1 MEGMMKEFEIKT
13 KIFFEENALDHLLH
27 KKSDNTM
34 IIADPFT
41 IKSGIIKYVTDRLDQ
56 AGITYTLFDDVVA
69 DAPMD
74 KVMIGIH
81 AALEQ
86 MPDCL
91 IAVGGGSAI
100 DFTKAVRL
108 FAHRINEEFWP
119 RFVAIPT
126 TSGTGS
132 EVTQVS
138 VVTDTENN
146 VKVPLDAKEL
156 FPDEAIL
163 DAVLVKTVP
172 KSVTADT
179 GVDILTHAIE
189 SFVSIGCN
197 DFSAAFAERS
207 VKLCCRYL
215 CRSYADSNDHEAREK
230 IHTASCLA
238 GMAFNA
244 AGLGLNHG
252 MAHQLGAM
260 FHLPHGRANAIL
272 LPHIIRYNSGV
283 NDLSTR
289 GDHHLMPCIR
299 KYCEIAA
306 SLGITNFDEVSTV
319 RSLTNYLRIMIHEID
334 LPSCIEEIGTICKEE
349 YFSAID
355 QMADATLLDATTQSN
370 PRKPSKED
378 VVRLFE
384 QIWSKD

>member
-1 MEGMMKEFEIKT
+1 MKEFEIRT
-13 KIFFEENALDHLLH
+13 KLYFEENALDHLLNKESH
-27 KKSDNTM
+27 NVM

-41 IKSGIIKYVTDRLDQ
+41 VKSGILHYVTDRLDSNKVH
-56 AGITYTLFDDVVA
+56 YTVFDEVVP

-74 KVMIGIH
+74 KVMVGIH
-81 AALEQ
+81 AALDQ

-91 IAVGGGSAI
+91 MAVGGGSAI

-108 FAHRINEEFWP
+108 FGNRINSEFRP
-119 RFVAIPT
+119 KFIAIPT

-138 VVTDTENN
+138 VITDVENN
-146 VKVPLDAKEL
+146 IKVPLSSTEL

-172 KSVTADT
+172 KSITADT
-179 GVDILTHAIE
+179 GADILTHAIE
-189 SFVSIGCN
+189 AFVSTGCN
-197 DFSAAFAERS
+197 EFAAAFAERS

-215 CRSYADSNDHEAREK
+215 CRSYANAEDTEAREK
-230 IHTASCLA
+230 IHIASTLA

-272 LPHIIRYNSGV
+272 LPHIIRYNSGI
-283 NDLSTR
+283 NDLSR
-289 GDHHLMPCIR
+289 REDHLTPCIR

-319 RSLTNYLRIMIHEID
+319 RSLTNYLRIMIQEIE
-334 LPSCIEEIGTICKEE
+334 LPACIEDIGTICKEE
-349 YFSAID
+349 YFAAID
-355 QMADATLLDATTQSN
+355 AMADAALKDATTMTN
-370 PRKPSKED
+370 PRCPHKED
-378 VVRLFE
+378 VVKLFE
-384 QIWSKD
+384 LIWNGKEN

>member
-1 MEGMMKEFEIKT
+1 MKEFEIRT
-13 KIFFEENALDHLLH
+13 KLYFEENALDHLLN
-27 KKSDNTM
+27 KESRKTM

-41 IKSGIIKYVTDRLDQ
+41 IKIGIIKYVTDRLDQ
-56 AGITYTLFDDVVA
+56 DGIEYVIFDDVVA

-74 KVMIGIH
+74 KVMVGIH
-81 AALEQ
+81 AALEL

-91 IAVGGGSAI
+91 VAVGGGSAI

-108 FAHRINEEFWP
+108 FAHRINEGFWP
-119 RFVAIPT
+119 RFIAIPT

-146 VKVPLDAKEL
+146 VKVPLNDKEL

-189 SFVSIGCN
+189 SFVSTGCN

-215 CRSYADSNDHEAREK
+215 CRSYADAEDYEAREK

-272 LPHIIRYNSGV
+272 LPHIIRYNSGI

-289 GDHHLMPCIR
+289 EDTHLMPCIR

-319 RSLTNYLRIMIHEID
+319 RSLTNYLRIMIREID
-334 LPSCIEEIGTICKEE
+334 LPACVEEIGTICKEE
-349 YFSAID
+349 YFAAID
-355 QMADATLLDATTQSN
+355 QMADAALLDATTQCN
-370 PRKPSKED
+370 PRKPTKEE
-378 VVRLFE
+378 VVHLFE
-384 QIWSKD
+384 QIWSED

>member
-1 MEGMMKEFEIKT
+1 MKQFEIRT
-13 KIFFEENALDHLLH
+13 KIFFEENALDHLLN
-27 KKSDNTM
+27 KESRNIM

-41 IKSGIIKYVTDRLDQ
+41 VKSGILHYVTDRLNTENVFY
-56 AGITYTLFDDVVA
+56 AVFDDIVP
-69 DAPMD
+69 DAPME
-74 KVMIGIH
+74 KVMKGIH
-81 AALEQ
+81 VALQQ

-91 IAVGGGSAI
+91 IAIGGGSAI
-100 DFTKAVRL
+100 DFAKAVRL
-108 FAHRINEEFWP
+108 FGNRINNDFQP
-119 RFVAIPT
+119 KFIAIPT

-138 VVTDTENN
+138 VVTDTEKNI
-146 VKVPLDAKEL
+146 KMPLNSTEL

-172 KSVTADT
+172 KSITADT

-189 SFVSIGCN
+189 AFVSTGCN
-197 DFSAAFAERS
+197 DFAAAFAERS

-215 CRSYADSNDHEAREK
+215 CRSYADAEDIEAREK
-230 IHTASCLA
+230 VHIASTLA

-252 MAHQLGAM
+252 MAHQLGAV

-272 LPHIIRYNSGV
+272 LPHIIRYNSGI
-283 NDLSTR
+283 NDLSSHS
-289 GDHHLMPCIR
+289 DNIEPCIR

-319 RSLTNYLRIMIHEID
+319 RSLTNYLRILIQEIN
-334 LPSCIEEIGTICKEE
+334 LPATMEETGLVCREE
-349 YFSAID
+349 YFAAID
-355 QMADATLLDATTQSN
+355 TMADAALIDPTTQTN
-370 PRKPSKED
+370 PRRPSKED
-378 VVRLFE
+378 VIQLFK
-384 QIWSKD
+384 QIWSGK

>member
-1 MEGMMKEFEIKT
+1 MKEFEMRT
-13 KIFFEENALDHLLH
+13 RLFFEENALDHLLN
-27 KKSDNTM
+27 KESRNIL

-41 IKSGIIKYVTDRLDQ
+41 IKSGIIHYVTDRLEKDDVEYR
-56 AGITYTLFDDVVA
+56 IFDDVVP

-74 KVMIGIH
+74 KVMVGIH
-81 AALEQ
+81 IALEQ

-108 FAHRINEEFWP
+108 FANRINEDFWP
-119 RFVAIPT
+119 RFIAIPT

-146 VKVPLDAKEL
+146 VKVPLNDKCL

-163 DAVLVKTVP
+163 DVNLVKTVP
-172 KSVTADT
+172 KSITADT

-189 SFVSIGCN
+189 AFVSTGCN
-197 DFSAAFAERS
+197 DFAAAFAERS

-215 CRSYADSNDHEAREK
+215 CRSYADAEDTEAREK
-230 IHTASCLA
+230 IHTASTLA

-272 LPHIIRYNSGV
+272 LPHIIRYNSGI
-283 NDLSTR
+283 NDLSSREEHRT
-289 GDHHLMPCIR
+289 PCIR

-334 LPSCIEEIGTICKEE
+334 IPACIEDIGTICKEE
-349 YFSAID
+349 YFAAID
-355 QMADATLLDATTQSN
+355 AMADAALLDATTQTN
-370 PRKPSKED
+370 PRKPTKED
-378 VVRLFE
+378 VVHLFE
-384 QIWSKD
+384 TIWSDR

>member
-1 MEGMMKEFEIKT
+1 MKEFEIKT
-13 KIFFEENALDHLLH
+13 KLYFEENALDHLLN
-27 KKSDNTM
+27 KESSNTM

-41 IKSGIIKYVTDRLDQ
+41 IKSGIIKHVTDRLDQ
-56 AGITYTLFDDVVA
+56 DGITYTIFDGVVA
-69 DAPMD
+69 DAPLD
-74 KVMIGIH
+74 KVMVGIH
-81 AALEQ
+81 AALDQ

-91 IAVGGGSAI
+91 MAVGGGSAI

-119 RFVAIPT
+119 RFIAIPT

-132 EVTQVS
+132 EVTKVS
-138 VVTDTENN
+138 VVTDVEHN
-146 VKVPLDAKEL
+146 VKIPLSDNAL
-156 FPDEAIL
+156 YPDEAIL

-179 GVDILTHAIE
+179 GADILTHAIE
-189 SFVSIGCN
+189 SFVSTGCN
-197 DFSAAFAERS
+197 DFAAAFAERS

-215 CRSYADSNDHEAREK
+215 CRSYADANDYEAREK

-238 GMAFNA
+238 GMAFNVS
-244 AGLGLNHG
+244 GLGLNHG
-252 MAHQLGAM
+252 MAHQLGSM

-272 LPHIIRYNSGV
+272 MPHIIRYNSGI

-289 GDHHLMPCIR
+289 EDAQLKPCIR
-299 KYCEIAA
+299 KYCEIAS

-319 RSLTNYLRIMIHEID
+319 RSLMNYLRILIREID
-334 LPSCIEEIGTICKEE
+334 LPSCVEEIGTICKEE
-349 YFSAID
+349 YFAAID

-370 PRKPSKED
+370 PRKPTREE
-378 VVRLFE
+378 VVEIFE
-384 QIWSKD
+384 QIWSDN

>member
-1 MEGMMKEFEIKT
+1 MKQFEIRT
-13 KIFFEENALDHLLH
+13 KIFFEENALDHLLN
-27 KKSDNTM
+27 KESRNIM

-41 IKSGIIKYVTDRLDQ
+41 VKSGILHYVTDRLV
-56 AGITYTLFDDVVA
+56 TENVSYTVFDDIVP
-69 DAPMD
+69 DAPMER
-74 KVMIGIH
+74 VLGGIH

-100 DFTKAVRL
+100 DFAKAVRL
-108 FAHRINEEFWP
+108 FGHRANNDFWP
-119 RFVAIPT
+119 KFIAIPT

-138 VVTDTENN
+138 VVTDTEYNR
-146 VKVPLDAKEL
+146 KVPLNSIEL

-179 GVDILTHAIE
+179 GIDILTHAIE
-189 SFVSIGCN
+189 AFVSTGCN

-215 CRSYADSNDHEAREK
+215 CRSYADAEDTEAREK
-230 IHTASCLA
+230 IHIASTLA

-252 MAHQLGAM
+252 MAHQLGAV

-272 LPHIIRYNSGV
+272 LPHIIRYNSGI
-283 NDLSTR
+283 NDLSVQC
-289 GDHHLMPCIR
+289 DHIEPCIR

-319 RSLTNYLRIMIHEID
+319 RSLTNYLRIMIREIN
-334 LPSCIEEIGTICKEE
+334 LPVNMEETGLVCKEE
-349 YFSAID
+349 YFAAID
-355 QMADATLLDATTQSN
+355 AMADAALMDATTQSN

-378 VVRLFE
+378 VIALFE
-384 QIWSKD
+384 QIWDGQ